1 MTTTSIPGTESFL
14 ALFSW
19 PLTDFALFSDD
30 QVSVWMRGLSTGV
43 LAVAA
48 TVVLELTCLQPHVHQ
63 LLRSNR
69 ALYISALWCNVLNN
83 VGLGSVAYYLAVR
96 YLCQPPAPTQS
107 SSLYDQV
114 SAIVM
119 ITIIEAVLYYAVHK
133 AFHEVKGLYWMHSY
147 HHKFNTIVVPSSAH
161 AVSMA
166 EYTLAYMMPLLVGV
180 AGSHANERS
189 FFIATALIAVSNL
202 LIHTPWLQDYSVPW
216 IFVSAFDHG
225 THHRKLRGDYGAPI
239 FHVDRIL
246 EYFLG
251 GTGSARREKSS

>member
-1 MTTTSIPGTESFL
+1 M
-14 ALFSW
+14 
-19 PLTDFALFSDD
+19 TDFALFSDD
-30 QVSVWMRGLSTGV
+30 EVSVWMRGLGTGV

-48 TVVLELTCLQPHVHQ
+48 TVVLELTCLPQVYQ

-69 ALYISALWCNVLNN
+69 ALYLSALWCNVLNN

-96 YLCQPPAPTQS
+96 YLCQPPSKS
-107 SSLYDQV
+107 SSFYDQV

-161 AVSMA
+161 AVSVG
-166 EYTLAYMMPLLVGV
+166 EYTLAYMMPLLAGV
-180 AGSHANERS
+180 AGSRADETS
-189 FFIATALIAVSNL
+189 FFVATALIAVSNL
-202 LIHTPWLQDYSVPW
+202 LIHTPWLQDYHVPW
-216 IFVSAFDHG
+216 IFVSAADHG

-246 EYFLG
+246 ERFFG
-251 GTGSARREKSS
+251 SGTAPRKTSSSRAV